1 MTVRNVRHLVVP
13 VLGPDSEPILAGRL
27 DGKRAFM
34 RAIETLPPTHESVLV
49 VLDFRG
55 IELATSSYLS
65 EAVIRLRDHVRLA
78 RSYLVVANLADK
90 VAEELHDLLSRSNDA
105 LVACDLSLEG
115 EPTNRQLLG
124 TLEPALKETFDLVLS
139 KGEANA
145 VTLHN
150 ESSNE
155 RKIGPTA
162 WNNRLNALSAK
173 SLLVETAH
181 GRTKT
186 YRPLLEAA

>member
-1 MTVRNVRHLVVP
+1 MRSIVVP
-13 VLGPDSEPILAGRL
+13 ALEPGSEPVLAGRL

-34 RAIETLPPTHESVLV
+34 RAIEALPPAQESVLV
-49 VLDFRG
+49 ILDFRG
-55 IELATSSYLS
+55 VELATSSYLA
-65 EAVIRLRDHVRLA
+65 EAVIRLRDHIRLA
-78 RSYLVVANLADK
+78 RSYLVVANLGDK
-90 VAEELHDLLSRSNDA
+90 TAEELQDLLDRSNDA
-105 LVACDLSLEG
+105 LVACDLSANG

-124 TLEPALKETFDLVLS
+124 GLEPALRETFDLVLS
-139 KGEANA
+139 KGEASA

-150 ESSNE
+150 DSSSE

-173 SLLVETAH
+173 SLLLETAH